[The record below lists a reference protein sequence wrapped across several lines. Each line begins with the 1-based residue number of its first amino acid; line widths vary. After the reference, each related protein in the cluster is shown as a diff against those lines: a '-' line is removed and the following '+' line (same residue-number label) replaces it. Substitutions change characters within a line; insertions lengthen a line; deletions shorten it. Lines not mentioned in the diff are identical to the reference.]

1 LQDHKLRLTFEGP
14 SIDERGVS
22 FEDLAS
28 TISHLQRA
36 ISTLLRESEGTDQR
50 LGHSARS
57 VIETTKLR
65 LVSGSERSATTEW
78 ELSPKTHFD
87 TPLGQPDASVVQALF
102 HLTNG
107 SGGGTVKMSATV
119 KAEINEIGNGLSDD
133 VDVVKIT
140 SPSNRQSIEIRR
152 SAKTT
157 NVKPNAERKSQTQ
170 SRTEPFDLEA
180 VLNDPSPK
188 VFRRDK
194 VVAASEPFDVEKFN
208 EIIRQGRRDT

>member
-1 LQDHKLRLTFEGP
+1 MHDHKLRLTFEGP

-22 FEDLAS
+22 IEDLAS

-57 VIETTKLR
+57 VIEATKLR
-65 LVSGSERSATTEW
+65 LVSGSERSPTTEW

-133 VDVVKIT
+133 VDVVRIT
-140 SPSNRQSIEIRR
+140 SPSNSQSIEIRR

-157 NVKPNAERKSQTQ
+157 NVKPNAERKSQTH

-180 VLNDPSPK
+180 VLNDPNPK